1 MQLILNGTAITTTA
15 VNLHSILQ
23 EQGLE
28 PERSGIAVA
37 VNGEVVPRSQW
48 PVYELHDG
56 DVVEII
62 TAMQGG

>member
-1 MQLILNGTAITTTA
+1 MQLIFNGKAIESIA
-15 VNLHSILQ
+15 VGLYSFLQ

-28 PERSGIAVA
+28 PERSGIAAA

-48 PVYELHDG
+48 PVHELKDG
-56 DVVEII
+56 DVVEVI

>member
-1 MQLILNGTAITTTA
+1 MQLIFNGKAIESSTI
-15 VNLHSILQ
+15 VLYSILQ

-28 PERSGIAVA
+28 PDRSGIAAA

-48 PVYELHDG
+48 PVHELKDG
-56 DVVEII
+56 DVLEVI